1 MRPDRQ
7 VNQLITV
14 GIIAVYAV
22 LAFVGTTLIRVP
34 LPATGGYFNLG
45 DTFVYAAALLHGP
58 IVGGAVGLIGP
69 ATADAIGYPQFIL
82 ATAAVKGLEGLMV
95 GAVGHG
101 PKTGAS
107 RVVTALILGI
117 IILAGGYYL
126 FEALIYPQLAKT
138 VPFYGVT
145 DANAALLEIVP
156 NLLQGVI
163 SAVIAFGIWKVLGG
177 RSQKSEF

>member
-1 MRPDRQ
+1 MKPDRQ
-7 VNQLITV
+7 VNQLITI

-22 LAFVGTTLIRVP
+22 LAFVGTTLIRIP

-45 DTFVYAAALLHGP
+45 DTFVYAAALMHGP
-58 IVGGAVGLIGP
+58 IVGAAVGLIGP

-82 ATAAVKGLEGLMV
+82 ATAAVKGLEGLLV
-95 GAVGHG
+95 GSVGYG

-107 RVVTALILGI
+107 RVVVALILGI
-117 IILAGGYYL
+117 IILTGGYYL
-126 FEALIYPQLAKT
+126 FEAAIYPYLAKT

-145 DANAALLEIVP
+145 DANAALLEVVP
-156 NLLQGVI
+156 NLLQGLI

-177 RSQKSEF
+177 RSRKSEF

>member
-1 MRPDRQ
+1 MRSDRQ
-7 VNQLITV
+7 VNQLITI
-14 GIIAVYAV
+14 GIMAVYAV

-82 ATAAVKGLEGLMV
+82 ATAAVKGLEGMMV
-95 GAVGHG
+95 GTVGYQT
-101 PKTGAS
+101 KTTTG
-107 RVVTALILGI
+107 RVVVALILGI
-117 IILAGGYYL
+117 IILVGGYYV
-126 FEALIYPQLAKT
+126 FEAVIYPYLAKT

-145 DANAALLEIVP
+145 DANAALLEIIP
-156 NLLQGVI
+156 NLLQGLI

-177 RSQKSEF
+177 RQR